1 VVYLHSALAKD
12 WIQAAGRQERQTLLI
27 YSKWDC
33 NTGLGI
39 AGLVKLSMLCSAAAV
54 HAGFGYFQR
63 EGGYTRTGSHGSRV
77 HGRETGQWHE
87 ANLAVAHRS
96 GRGRAACAA
105 RSRSA
110 GVPDS
115 ASARRPLGVHE
126 AGGGGAAACRLA
138 DERRGFCFTGEMQ
151 PNDRSG
157 LAFMIRYAMRHPGRI
172 VPHAR
177 RLARDAV
184 LRLRNRD
191 HVSYYRAVMRSD
203 VARGDEGAVGS
214 RTHESWLKIGQ
225 MQFDYLVSHGLKPGM
240 RMLEIGCGNL
250 RAGRLFIEHLDAGDY
265 YGIDI
270 SPDILLAAQRTL
282 AEAGL
287 QHKLPHLTLVQ
298 DLKLEFL
305 PAGYFDV
312 VHAHSVF
319 SHSPI
324 EVIDECLAH
333 VGRVMKPGGFFDF
346 TFDRTE
352 GAEHHVLR
360 EDFYYRTETL
370 VALAG
375 RHGLAGQFMK
385 DWEELP
391 HPQSKLRVTAGPSE

>member
-1 VVYLHSALAKD
+1 VAVAF
-12 WIQAAGRQERQTLLI
+12 
-27 YSKWDC
+27 
-33 NTGLGI
+33 
-39 AGLVKLSMLCSAAAV
+39 GLVAFAPAPDLAQVLPIAV
-54 HAGFGYFQR
+54 VI
-63 EGGYTRTGSHGSRV
+63 TV
-77 HGRETGQWHE
+77 
-87 ANLAVAHRS
+87 
-96 GRGRAACAA
+96 AA
-105 RSRSA
+105 RLAAFAALR
-110 GVPDS
+110 
-115 ASARRPLGVHE
+115 
-126 AGGGGAAACRLA
+126 GAARKPLPRLGYG
-138 DERRGFCFTGEMQ
+138 RRGFCFTGEMH
-151 PNDRSG
+151 PNDRSRPT
-157 LAFMIRYAMRHPGRI
+157 FMVRYAVRHPERI

-184 LRLRNRD
+184 LRLRHRD
-191 HVSYYRAVMRSD
+191 HVSFYRAVMRSD
-203 VARGDEGAVGS
+203 AARGDEGAVGS
-214 RTHESWLKIGQ
+214 HTHESWLKVGQ

-270 SPDILLAAQRTL
+270 SPAILLAAQRTL

-287 QHKLPHLTLVQ
+287 QPKLPHLTLVQ

-319 SHSPI
+319 SHSPV
-324 EVIDECLAH
+324 EVIDECLGH

-352 GAEHHVLR
+352 GAEHHVLH

-375 RHGLAGQFMK
+375 RHGLTGQFMP
-385 DWEELP
+385 DWEKLS
-391 HPQSKLRVTAGPSE
+391 HPQSRLRITRADGLRYIAIAESDGRKCDGGDRRGCRSAGGAEGAGRSGASGERGGRI